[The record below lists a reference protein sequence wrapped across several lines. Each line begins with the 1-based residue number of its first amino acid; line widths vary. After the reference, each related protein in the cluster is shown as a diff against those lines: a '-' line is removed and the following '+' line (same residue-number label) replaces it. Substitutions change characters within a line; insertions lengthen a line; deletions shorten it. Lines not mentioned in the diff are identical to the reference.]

1 MVYDCDVPP
10 IVRPFAPA
18 DAAACG
24 AIVEATPL
32 WQRSGLDAVRTAAV
46 LTDACVTDTILTLEV
61 DGAVAGF
68 AWIDPRGV
76 FGRSSYLRMI
86 AVAPAR
92 RSAGLGA
99 HLMDAFEALA
109 ERNGPDAFLLVS
121 DFNADAQRFYQRR
134 GYVEVGR
141 IPGYVLPGV
150 SELLMWKR
158 LRSRV

>member
-1 MVYDCDVPP
+1 MVYDCGVGA
-10 IVRPFAPA
+10 IIRPFGPA
-18 DAAACG
+18 DAPACG

-32 WQRSGLDAVRTAAV
+32 WQRSGLDAVRTAAL
-46 LTDACVTDTILTLEV
+46 LTGASATDTVLTLEV

-68 AWIDPRGV
+68 AWIDSRGV

-86 AVAPAR
+86 AVAPSQ

-99 HLMDAFEALA
+99 HLMDAFETLA
-109 ERNGPDAFLLVS
+109 ERVGPDAFLLVS
-121 DFNADAQRFYQRR
+121 DFNTDAQRFYQRR
-134 GYVEVGR
+134 GYSEVGR

-158 LRSRV
+158 LRDRA